1 MKNSQRLK
9 ETKTKT
15 KIVKD
20 KEGVVFVI
28 QIDKKVKKIQR
39 KASEV
44 LFVKQLLEKKL
55 SDRNVYPENGVI
67 GFTGQIESI
76 SYLIG
81 QMIKSYN
88 VDNNFYQNLT

>member
-1 MKNSQRLK
+1 MRNSKRQK
-9 ETKTKT
+9 ETKT

-28 QIDKKVKKIQR
+28 QIDKKVKKVQR
-39 KASEV
+39 NASEV
-44 LFVKQLLEKKL
+44 LFVKQQLEKKL

-81 QMIKSYN
+81 QMIKLYN
-88 VDNNFYQNLT
+88 GRNFYEI

>member
-1 MKNSQRLK
+1 MRKSKKQK
-9 ETKTKT
+9 ETKP

-20 KEGVVFVI
+20 KEGVVFII
-28 QIDKKVKKIQR
+28 QIDKNVKKVQR
-39 KASEV
+39 NASEV
-44 LFVKQLLEKKL
+44 LFVKKLLEKKL

-81 QMIKSYN
+81 QMIKSYK
-88 VDNNFYQNLT
+88 VDEFYKI

>member
-1 MKNSQRLK
+1 MKNSKRQK
-9 ETKTKT
+9 ETKT

-28 QIDKKVKKIQR
+28 QIDKKVKKVQR
-39 KASEV
+39 NASEV
-44 LFVKQLLEKKL
+44 LFVKQQLEKKL

-67 GFTGQIESI
+67 GFTGQIESV

-81 QMIKSYN
+81 QMIKLYN
-88 VDNNFYQNLT
+88 GRNFNEI

>member
-9 ETKTKT
+9 ETKT

>member
-1 MKNSQRLK
+1 MRNSKKQK
-9 ETKTKT
+9 ETKT

-20 KEGVVFVI
+20 KEGVVFII
-28 QIDKKVKKIQR
+28 QIDKKIKKVQR
-39 KASEV
+39 NASEV
-44 LFVKQLLEKKL
+44 LFVKKLLEKKL

-88 VDNNFYQNLT
+88 VDDFYKI